1 MVKKLIAIWGMNYD
15 YRTDKIYKTPCC
27 PDCEE
32 SIIYSGNQYVCTL
45 CEEPVQ
51 VDDKMKEYISKVSEV
66 KINWQNCFKCGKKKC
81 VETYYHRN
89 PATMEW
95 QTAHG
100 KCLKCGSRF
109 IV

>member
-1 MVKKLIAIWGMNYD
+1 MSETKAEWLKQYNGGSN
-15 YRTDKIYKTPCC
+15 KIYSRPCC

-32 SIIYSGNQYVCTL
+32 PIIYSKGQYVCTL
-45 CEEPVQ
+45 CEDPVQ
-51 VDDKMKEYISKVSEV
+51 VDDQMKDYISKVSEF
-66 KINWQNCFKCGKKKC
+66 KIGWRNCPKCGNKSC

-89 PATMEW
+89 PVTMEW

-100 KCLKCGSRF
+100 KCIECGCRF

>member
-1 MVKKLIAIWGMNYD
+1 MSKTKAVWLEHYD
-15 YRTDKIYKTPCC
+15 WRSDKIYSRPCC

-32 SIIYSGNQYVCTL
+32 PIIYSKYQYVCMF

-51 VDDKMKEYISKVSEV
+51 VDDQMKEYISKVSEV
-66 KINWQNCFKCGKKKC
+66 KINWQNCPKCGKKKC

-89 PATMEW
+89 PVTMEW
-95 QTAHG
+95 QTEHG
-100 KCLKCGSRF
+100 KCTECGCRF

>member
-1 MVKKLIAIWGMNYD
+1 MSETKAVWAEQYD
-15 YRTDKIYKTPCC
+15 WRNDKIYSRPCC

-32 SIIYSGNQYVCTL
+32 PIIYSGGQYRCML

-51 VDDKMKEYISKVSEV
+51 VDDKMKEYIRKVSEV
-66 KINWQNCFKCGKKKC
+66 KIEWQNC
-81 VETYYHRN
+81 VETYYRRN

-95 QTAHG
+95 ETAHG
-100 KCLKCGSRF
+100 KCVECGCRF

>member
-1 MVKKLIAIWGMNYD
+1 MNETKAVWLEQYD
-15 YRTDKIYKTPCC
+15 WRRDKIYLRPCC

-32 SIIYSGNQYVCTL
+32 PIIYSKGQYVCTL

-51 VDDKMKEYISKVSEV
+51 VDDQMKEYISKVSEF
-66 KINWQNCFKCGKKKC
+66 KIGWRNCLKCGKGKC
-81 VETYYHRN
+81 FKTYYHRN
-89 PATMEW
+89 PVTMEW

-100 KCLKCGSRF
+100 KCTECGCRF

>member
-1 MVKKLIAIWGMNYD
+1 MSETKAVWLEQYD
-15 YRTDKIYKTPCC
+15 WRSDKIYLRPCC

-32 SIIYSGNQYVCTL
+32 PIIYSGNQYVCML

-66 KINWQNCFKCGKKKC
+66 KIKWNECLKCGNKNC

-89 PATMEW
+89 PVTMEW

-100 KCLKCGSRF
+100 KCVECGCRF

>member
-1 MVKKLIAIWGMNYD
+1 MSETKAEWLEHYD
-15 YRTDKIYKTPCC
+15 WRSDKI
-27 PDCEE
+27 
-32 SIIYSGNQYVCTL
+32 

-66 KINWQNCFKCGKKKC
+66 KIDWQNCFKCGNKNC
-81 VETYYHRN
+81 VETYYRRN

-95 QTAHG
+95 KTAHG
-100 KCLKCGSRF
+100 KCVECGRRF

>member
-1 MVKKLIAIWGMNYD
+1 MSKTKAVWLEQYD
-15 YRTDKIYKTPCC
+15 WRRDKIYLRPCC

-32 SIIYSGNQYVCTL
+32 PIIYSKGQYVCTL

-51 VDDKMKEYISKVSEV
+51 VDDQMKDYISKVSEF
-66 KINWQNCFKCGKKKC
+66 KIGWRNCLKCGKKKS

-89 PATMEW
+89 PVTMEW
-95 QTAHG
+95 ETAHG
-100 KCLKCGSRF
+100 KCAECGCRF